1 MFACL
6 VLLFAHTHTHTQI
19 CQVWNFSIISVLAL
33 TISNILLTIRLLHK
47 PDCSNGINDKGVALT
62 KLPTAI
68 VPAPLQNI
76 INNGL
81 GGNDCGGGGGGG
93 ENDDFSESGDIDNQ
107 TQSHRLVFDR
117 LNLLHG
123 RWDNS
128 RQYRYFD
135 FASIGNRFDALTK
148 QYKVCLATQSSLER
162 LYSLVSVASHWT
174 GPISVAVYVAGD
186 DELYLLQLYLSY
198 LKNCF
203 ASIRDAVTIHLAY
216 PIKRAP
222 KIVRKYLKSDYSNFV
237 CEQPEA
243 TLKKLMKFRTTDTI
257 KWRLKNAYPQ
267 NHLRNLARKG
277 CQNDYIFLTD
287 IDIIPSIN
295 FTQNLDK
302 FLRKTTHCSTKS
314 SKCAFVVPTY
324 EIDNRVKFPQTKIDL
339 MRLSKRGLARPFHH
353 KVFIYNQY
361 ATNFSR

>member
-1 MFACL
+1 M
-6 VLLFAHTHTHTQI
+6 
-19 CQVWNFSIISVLAL
+19 

-47 PDCSNGINDKGVALT
+47 PDCSNAITDNKGIVQPPPASITLT
-62 KLPTAI
+62 KFPPAV
-68 VPAPLQNI
+68 VPLIASDNNI
-76 INNGL
+76 IGNAGVGRAG
-81 GGNDCGGGGGGG
+81 GGNNCGGNNDVNA
-93 ENDDFSESGDIDNQ
+93 NDDFSEFGDIDNQ
-107 TQSHRLVFDR
+107 TNSHRLVFDR

-135 FASIGNRFDALTK
+135 FASIGHRFDELTK
-148 QYKVCLATQSSLER
+148 QYKVCLATQSSIER
-162 LYSLVSVASHWT
+162 LHSLVSVATHWT
-174 GPISVAVYVAGD
+174 GPISLAVYVAGD

-203 ASIRDAVTIHLAY
+203 TSIRDAVTIHLAY

-222 KIVRKYLKSDYSNFV
+222 KIVRKFLKSDLSNFV

-243 TLKKLMKFRTTDTI
+243 TLKKLMKFRTTETI

-302 FLRKTTHCSTKS
+302 FLRKPTTHCSTQQ

-324 EIDNRVKFPQTKIDL
+324 EIDNRAKFPQTKADL
-339 MRLSKRGLARPFHH
+339 LRLSKRGLARPFHH
-353 KVFIYNQY
+353 KVFIYNQF